1 MLPYRWQDSR
11 KLYVM
16 YGGRSHLIDSHSYL
30 LIITSPMNAR
40 YLWLDSTKNFATF
53 LVGAFRKVYLPIN
66 EVRYLTDAELNNYLT
81 DATQGFN
88 TKPVTLC

>member
-1 MLPYRWQDSR
+1 
-11 KLYVM
+11 M
-16 YGGRSHLIDSHSYL
+16 YSPIHYFLFIL
-30 LIITSPMNAR
+30 LLSPMTAT
-40 YLWLDSTKNFATF
+40 YLWLDHTKNFATF

>member
-1 MLPYRWQDSR
+1 MIHTPNGVWLFQIETDY
-11 KLYVM
+11 
-16 YGGRSHLIDSHSYL
+16 HLFI
-30 LIITSPMNAR
+30 LILSPMTAQ

>member
-1 MLPYRWQDSR
+1 MLCMQIVWLPDP
-11 KLYVM
+11 KHFLF
-16 YGGRSHLIDSHSYL
+16 IL
-30 LIITSPMNAR
+30 LLSPMTAT

-53 LVGAFRKVYLPIN
+53 LVGAFRKVYLPVN